1 MNRKTYCES
10 ADLNYQSNQALIVRR
25 SMVAFYVLAI
35 FAILVCGT
43 NQRVHAAEVIEQF
56 DVIIEVEANGT
67 LTVTETIRVR
77 AEGREIKRGIY
88 RDISLAFIDDEGCHR
103 QATFK
108 LLDVRRDGR
117 PQPYFTER
125 NYSGIR
131 INAGEQN
138 VFLQPGTYTYRFR
151 YEYGRQIRFLADHD
165 ELFWNVTGNEWAFP
179 IRSASV
185 TIRLPQN
192 AAPVHWTAYTGYFG
206 ERGRDWR
213 GEVASDGALRVTS
226 TRPLALGEGLSV
238 VVKIP
243 AGLVQP
249 PPGRQQLEDASVVT
263 ECRDFATALKFR
275 RPLPEQGHADALGIL
290 VGAQGDRD
298 AEKTGMKR
306 LP

>member
-1 MNRKTYCES
+1 MIVKPTTETINGRHHHPEAAVHRTEARGAALFSVICEVHTWGMNRKTYCES

-165 ELFWNVTGNEWAFP
+165 ELFWNVTGNKWAFP
-179 IRSASV
+179 IRSATA

-206 ERGRDWR
+206 E
-213 GEVASDGALRVTS
+213 A
-226 TRPLALGEGLSV
+226 RPRLA
-238 VVKIP
+238 
-243 AGLVQP
+243 
-249 PPGRQQLEDASVVT
+249 R
-263 ECRDFATALKFR
+263 
-275 RPLPEQGHADALGIL
+275 
-290 VGAQGDRD
+290 
-298 AEKTGMKR
+298 
-306 LP
+306 